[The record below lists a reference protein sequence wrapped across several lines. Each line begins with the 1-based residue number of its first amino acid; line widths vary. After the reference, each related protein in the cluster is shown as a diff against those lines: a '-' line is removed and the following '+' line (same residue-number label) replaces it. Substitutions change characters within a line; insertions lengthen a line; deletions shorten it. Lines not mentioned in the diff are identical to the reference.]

1 MSDWVKEV
9 YNEDQTLYEVWYK
22 QAVVAFTGTE
32 QECDDF
38 VASKS

>member
-9 YNEDQTLYEVWYK
+9 YNEDHTLYEVWYK
-22 QAVVAFTGTE
+22 QALVVFTGTE

-38 VASKS
+38 IASKS